1 MDNKCILQKVCR
13 SITQFV
19 TFRAKKRVT
28 KRGFIKVLNRRATE
42 FDTRAKNWQGPEGL
56 SPQGVREHV
65 PPEKFEILQSQGCVF
80 LHFEAADND
89 FQQPKKDNFSR
100 QFNHDLIPIPTTQ
113 IGLFGSLLI
122 ALLIII
128 LTQSHC
134 QHLSRNQSQGQSLHL
149 EGPDDKTGGALF

>member
-1 MDNKCILQKVCR
+1 M
-13 SITQFV
+13 
-19 TFRAKKRVT
+19 
-28 KRGFIKVLNRRATE
+28 
-42 FDTRAKNWQGPEGL
+42 
-56 SPQGVREHV
+56 
-65 PPEKFEILQSQGCVF
+65 SQGCVF

-128 LTQSHC
+128 FTQSHC

-149 EGPDDKTGGALF
+149 IFKISMTRREEHCFNVNAPKINSLA